1 MPGKRSLFVTVLTML
16 FFFVCAQLSAQ
27 QVDCTVKVNYDAV
40 SSTAKDQLRDLASDI
55 RDYVNN
61 YQWGAENIP
70 DKVKCTL
77 DVFVQRVVAE
87 NKYMAQVFVG
97 SQRPIYG
104 SAKSSVV
111 LRLMDDS
118 WQFTYIKGRP
128 INHNSYAYNDLTS
141 FLDFYMYLVVGYDS
155 DTFEKLSGSP
165 MFRKAADLANLG
177 RGSGDPG
184 WQPVTTGFSRLQ
196 LINELLSPAFEHVRA
211 ASWRYHFTGLDS
223 LAFAPEKAYKNIL
236 GALEVIGK
244 VRRLADPRN
253 QVIKAF
259 FDTKY
264 MEIADLFVNNPDK
277 TVYNTLATIDPAHL
291 KTYEEYSQKQ

>member
-1 MPGKRSLFVTVLTML
+1 MPGKSTVILISLTALM
-16 FFFVCAQLSAQ
+16 FFVSAQLSAQ
-27 QVDCTVKVNYDAV
+27 RVDCTVNVNYEAV
-40 SSTAKDQLRDLASDI
+40 STTNKDQLRDLASDI
-55 RDYVNN
+55 REYVNN

-77 DVFVQRVVAE
+77 DIFVQRVQGD
-87 NKYMAQVFVG
+87 NKYLAQVFVG

-104 SAKSSVV
+104 SKKSSVV

-128 INHNSYAYNDLTS
+128 INHNAYSYNDLTS

-155 DTFEKLSGSP
+155 DTFEKLSGTP
-165 MFRKAADLANLG
+165 MFQKAADIANFG
-177 RGSGDPG
+177 RSSGDPG
-184 WQPVTTGFSRLQ
+184 WQQTTSGYSRLQ
-196 LINELLSPAFEHVRA
+196 LINELLSPAYEHVRA

-223 LAFAPEKAYKNIL
+223 LAFAPEKAYNNIIQ
-236 GALEVIGK
+236 AIEIIGK
-244 VRRLADPRN
+244 IKRLSDPRN

-264 MEIADLFVNNPDK
+264 MELADLFVKNPDK
-277 TVYNTLATIDPAHL
+277 SVYNTLANIDPAHL
-291 KTYEEYSQKQ
+291 KTYEEYSQKE